1 MPFFPDEHRH
11 LPDSDPRRVAWTPA
25 DRARAEALV
34 AQHGGILETRVV
46 PSQRIVMEW
55 LHPTGASVT
64 VEGPDVPETL
74 QALTQHL
81 ATDTVTY
88 LH

>member
-1 MPFFPDEHRH
+1 MACFPDDRRH
-11 LPDSDPRRVAWTPA
+11 LPDSDPRRVAWTPS

-55 LHPTGASVT
+55 MHPTGASVT
-64 VEGPDVPETL
+64 VEGPDVTDAL
-74 QALTQHL
+74 HVLTQHL

>member
-1 MPFFPDEHRH
+1 MAHFPEQLRQLLTD
-11 LPDSDPRRVAWTPA
+11 DPRRVTWSPA

-64 VEGPDVPETL
+64 VEGADVAETMYL
-74 QALTQHL
+74 LTQHL
-81 ATDTVTY
+81 ASDAITY